1 MNISGKAKIW
11 RKEMNGKNY
20 YSTTISN
27 KDMNGN
33 WVNTYIPVQLPKDRE
48 LNNGTDIEIV
58 KGFLSIYG
66 QDKKIKAVVQEYQII
81 NENTPQNDFI
91 SQDDELPF

>member
-11 RKEMNGKNY
+11 RKEMNDKNY
-20 YSTTISN
+20 YSTTIGN

-33 WVNTYIPVQLPKDRE
+33 WVNTYIPVQLPRDRE

-66 QDKKIKAVVQEYQII
+66 QDKKIKAVIQEYQII
-81 NENTPQNDFI
+81 NENVPQNDFI

>member
-11 RKEMNGKNY
+11 RKEMNGNNY

>member
-11 RKEMNGKNY
+11 RKEMNGNNY

-27 KDMNGN
+27 KNMNGN

-81 NENTPQNDFI
+81 NENAPQNDFI
-91 SQDDELPF
+91 SKDDELPF

>member
-66 QDKKIKAVVQEYQII
+66 QDKKIKAVIQEYQII
-81 NENTPQNDFI
+81 NENTPQNDLI

>member
-11 RKEMNGKNY
+11 RKEMNGNNY

-48 LNNGTDIEIV
+48 LNNGTDIEII

-91 SQDDELPF
+91 SKDDELPF

>member
-11 RKEMNGKNY
+11 RKEMNDKNY
-20 YSTTISN
+20 YSTTIGN

-48 LNNGTDIEIV
+48 LNNGTDIEII

-66 QDKKIKAVVQEYQII
+66 QDKKIKAVIQEYQII

>member
-11 RKEMNGKNY
+11 RKEMNGNNY

-27 KDMNGN
+27 KNMNGN

-48 LNNGTDIEIV
+48 LNNGTDIEII

-81 NENTPQNDFI
+81 NENAPQNDFI
-91 SQDDELPF
+91 SKDDELPF

>member
-1 MNISGKAKIW
+1 MNISGKSKIW

-48 LNNGTDIEIV
+48 LNNGTDIEII

>member
-11 RKEMNGKNY
+11 RKEMNGNNY
-20 YSTTISN
+20 YSTTIGN

-48 LNNGTDIEIV
+48 LNNGTDIEII

-91 SQDDELPF
+91 SQDDGLPF

>member
-11 RKEMNGKNY
+11 RKEMNNNNY

-27 KDMNGN
+27 KDINGN

-48 LNNGTDIEIV
+48 LNNGTDIEII

-81 NENTPQNDFI
+81 NENTPQSDFI

>member
-11 RKEMNGKNY
+11 RKEMNGNNY

-91 SQDDELPF
+91 SKDDELPF

>member
-1 MNISGKAKIW
+1 MNISGKSKIW

-66 QDKKIKAVVQEYQII
+66 QDKKIKAVIQEYQII

>member
-81 NENTPQNDFI
+81 NENAPQNDFI
-91 SQDDELPF
+91 SKDDELPF

>member
-11 RKEMNGKNY
+11 RKEMNGNNY

-48 LNNGTDIEIV
+48 LNNGTDIEII

-81 NENTPQNDFI
+81 NENAPQNDFI
-91 SQDDELPF
+91 SQDNDLPF

>member
-1 MNISGKAKIW
+1 MNISGKSKIW

>member
-11 RKEMNGKNY
+11 RKEMNGNNY

-48 LNNGTDIEIV
+48 LNNGTDIEII

-81 NENTPQNDFI
+81 NENAPQNDFI
-91 SQDDELPF
+91 SKDDELPF

>member
-11 RKEMNGKNY
+11 RKEMNGNNY

-48 LNNGTDIEIV
+48 LNNGTDIEII

-81 NENTPQNDFI
+81 NENAPQSDFI
-91 SQDDELPF
+91 SKDDELPF

>member
-11 RKEMNGKNY
+11 RKEMNGNNY

-27 KDMNGN
+27 KDINGN

-48 LNNGTDIEIV
+48 MNNGTDIEII

-81 NENTPQNDFI
+81 NENEPQNDFI

>member
-11 RKEMNGKNY
+11 RKEMNNNNY

-27 KDMNGN
+27 KDINGN

-48 LNNGTDIEIV
+48 LNNGTDIEII

-91 SQDDELPF
+91 SQDNDLPF

>member
-1 MNISGKAKIW
+1 MNISGKTKIW
-11 RKEMNGKNY
+11 RKEMNGNNY

-91 SQDDELPF
+91 SQDDKLPF

>member
-48 LNNGTDIEIV
+48 LNNGTDIEII

>member
-11 RKEMNGKNY
+11 RKEMNNNNY

-27 KDMNGN
+27 KDINGN

-66 QDKKIKAVVQEYQII
+66 QDKKIKAVIQEYQII

-91 SQDDELPF
+91 SQDNDLPF

>member
-11 RKEMNGKNY
+11 RKEMNGNNY

-66 QDKKIKAVVQEYQII
+66 KDKKIKAVVQEYQII
-81 NENTPQNDFI
+81 NENAPQNDFI

>member
-11 RKEMNGKNY
+11 RKEMNGNNY

-66 QDKKIKAVVQEYQII
+66 QDKKIKAVIQEYQII
-81 NENTPQNDFI
+81 NENIPQSDFI

>member
-11 RKEMNGKNY
+11 RKEMNGNNY
-20 YSTTISN
+20 YSTTIGN

-48 LNNGTDIEIV
+48 
-58 KGFLSIYG
+58 
-66 QDKKIKAVVQEYQII
+66 
-81 NENTPQNDFI
+81 
-91 SQDDELPF
+91 

>member
-66 QDKKIKAVVQEYQII
+66 QDKKIKAVIQEYQII